1 MEDPR
6 EYLEHEPHVG
16 RRTVRSVGLVAELW
30 RFPVKSMGGERLDEA
45 LITPQGVLG
54 DRAFALLDVE
64 TNSIVSASNKHFP
77 GLLDWRAT
85 YLEPPRL
92 NVAVPVVRIAQP
104 SGTPCTTDDPA
115 IDAWLSGHFRRD
127 VTLVR
132 ERSAAYATK
141 QAAFFAGVGLEDIAP
156 TMTLVDFC
164 PVSVITSATL
174 AELRRVRPEGRFD
187 ARRFRMNINLDST
200 GSGFEENDWVGSRLS
215 IGNHVG
221 LRVALPDPRCSM
233 TTLAQGELE
242 KDPAIL
248 RTIAEVNSLP
258 VGSGGPQPCAGVYA
272 TVAEPGEIRKGDA
285 ARLAV
290 GAW

>member
-1 MEDPR
+1 MEDPC

-16 RRTVRSVGLVAELW
+16 SRTVRSVGLVADLW

-45 LITPQGVLG
+45 WITPQGVLG
-54 DRAFALLDVE
+54 DRALALLDVE
-64 TNSIVSASNKHFP
+64 TNSVVSASNKHFP

-92 NVAVPVVRIAQP
+92 NVEFPAVRIAQP
-104 SGTPCTTDDPA
+104 SGTARTTDDPA

-132 ERSAAYATK
+132 ERPAAYATR
-141 QAAFFAGVGLEDIAP
+141 QAAFFASVGLEDIAP

-174 AELRRVRPEGRFD
+174 VELGRARPQGRFD
-187 ARRFRMNINLDST
+187 ARRFRMNIMLAST

-215 IGNHVG
+215 IGTHVG
-221 LRVALPDPRCSM
+221 LRVALPDPRCSI
-233 TTLAQGELE
+233 TTLAQDGLE
-242 KDPAIL
+242 KDPGIL
-248 RTIAEVNSLP
+248 RTIAEANSLP
-258 VGSGGPQPCAGVYA
+258 FGSGRPLPCAGVYA
-272 TVAEPGEIRKGDA
+272 TVAELGEIRKGDA

>member
-16 RRTVRSVGLVAELW
+16 SRTVRSVGLVADLW
-30 RFPVKSMGGERLDEA
+30 RFPVKSMGGERLREGC
-45 LITPQGVLG
+45 ITPQGVLG
-54 DRAFALLDVE
+54 DRALALLDVE
-64 TNSIVSASNKHFP
+64 TNSVVSASNKHFP

-85 YLEPPRL
+85 YLEPTRL
-92 NVAVPVVRIAQP
+92 NVEFPAVRIALP
-104 SGTPCTTDDPA
+104 SGTARTTDDPA

-132 ERSAAYATK
+132 ERSPSYASK

-156 TMTLVDFC
+156 TMALVDLG

-174 AELRRVRPEGRFD
+174 VELGRVRPESRFD
-187 ARRFRMNINLDST
+187 ARRFRMNIILAST

-215 IGNHVG
+215 IGTHVG

-233 TTLAQGELE
+233 TTLAQDGLE
-242 KDPAIL
+242 KDPGIL
-248 RTIAEVNSLP
+248 RTIAEANSLP
-258 VGSGGPQPCAGVYA
+258 VGSGGPQPCAGIYA
-272 TVAEPGEIRKGDA
+272 AVAEPGEIRKGDA
-285 ARLAV
+285 ARLTS
-290 GAW
+290 GGR

>member
-174 AELRRVRPEGRFD
+174 AELGRVRPEGRFD

-285 ARLAV
+285 AHLST